1 MIAPEII
8 AAVVIGIVLVVLI
21 SRKGDRDATPPRQ
34 ITLTVHGNSALAGG
48 WFDGPTLRFYDPT
61 PVQML
66 AAKLPGIRIV
76 DCAQNGL
83 TFSEALEGGTVKL
96 GQPVLGQM
104 HASCTSLADIWADVR
119 PTHALI
125 ALGEVEPLLDPDW
138 TAQRL
143 AHQITDAVQQARA
156 LGVQPIL
163 QGCIHFRAG
172 GPVTHDGRL
181 ACSVADDVIQETA
194 ERLGIP
200 FIDVRCVSFDP
211 DRDVCPDGLHPTG
224 YMHERYTDVRAD
236 AIARILT
243 TEAGP

>member
-1 MIAPEII
+1 VLLLRKDDEPDAP
-8 AAVVIGIVLVVLI
+8 LVM
-21 SRKGDRDATPPRQ
+21 
-34 ITLTVHGNSALAGG
+34 TVHGNSALAGG

-83 TFSEALEGGTVKL
+83 TLREALAGGAVER
-96 GQPVLGQM
+96 GQAVLGQM
-104 HASCTSLADIWADVR
+104 HASCTSLADIWTDVR

-125 ALGEVEPLLDPDW
+125 ALGEVEPLFDPDW

-172 GPVTHDGRL
+172 GPVTPEGRL

-194 ERLGIP
+194 DRLGVP

-211 DRDVCPDGLHPTG
+211 DRDVCPDGLHPTAD
-224 YMHERYTDVRAD
+224 MHARYSAERANQLRE
-236 AIARILT
+236 ILQ
-243 TEAGP
+243 

>member
-1 MIAPEII
+1 MTPEVLAIIALGIV
-8 AAVVIGIVLVVLI
+8 AAVVVL
-21 SRKGDRDATPPRQ
+21 RGGKDKPQPRQ
-34 ITLTVHGNSALAGG
+34 ITLTVHGPSSLAGG
-48 WFDGPTLRFYDPT
+48 WIDGGQVRYYNPT

-66 AAKLPGIRIV
+66 AESLPGVRVV
-76 DCAQNGL
+76 DFAQNGL
-83 TFSEALEGGTVKL
+83 TFSEALEGGPVKL

-104 HASCTSLADIWADVR
+104 HASCTSLADIWTDVR

-125 ALGEVEPLLDPDW
+125 ALGEVEPLFDPDW

-172 GPVTHDGRL
+172 GPVTHEGRL

-194 ERLGIP
+194 DRLGVP

-211 DRDVCPDGLHPTG
+211 ERDVCPDGLHPTAE
-224 YMHERYTDVRAD
+224 MHARYSAERANQLRE
-236 AIARILT
+236 ILQ
-243 TEAGP
+243 

>member
-8 AAVVIGIVLVVLI
+8 AAVVICIVLVAML
-21 SRKGDRDATPPRQ
+21 SRKGDRDAAPPRQ

-76 DCAQNGL
+76 DFAQNGL
-83 TFSEALEGGTVKL
+83 TFSEALEGGPVKL
-96 GQPVLGQM
+96 GHPVLGQM
-104 HASCTSLADIWADVR
+104 HASCTSLADIWTDVR

-125 ALGEVEPLLDPDW
+125 ALGEVEPLFDPDW

-172 GPVTHDGRL
+172 GPVTHEGRL

-194 ERLGIP
+194 ERLGVP
-200 FIDVRCVSFDP
+200 FIDVRCVAFDP
-211 DRDVCPDGLHPTG
+211 ERDVCPDGLHPTAE
-224 YMHERYTDVRAD
+224 MHARYSAERANKLRE
-236 AIARILT
+236 ILQ
-243 TEAGP
+243 

>member
-1 MIAPEII
+1 MTPEVIAII
-8 AAVVIGIVLVVLI
+8 ALGIVAAVVMLRGG
-21 SRKGDRDATPPRQ
+21 KDKPQPRQ

-83 TFSEALEGGTVKL
+83 TFSEAMEGGPVKL

-104 HASCTSLADIWADVR
+104 HASCTSLADIWTDVR

-125 ALGEVEPLLDPDW
+125 ALGEVEPLFDPEW

-172 GPVTHDGRL
+172 GPVTHEGRL

-194 ERLGIP
+194 ERLGVP

-211 DRDVCPDGLHPTG
+211 ERDVCPDGLHPTAD
-224 YMHERYTDVRAD
+224 MHARYSAERANQLRE
-236 AIARILT
+236 ILQ
-243 TEAGP
+243 

>member
-1 MIAPEII
+1 VIELAII
-8 AAVVIGIVLVVLI
+8 LAIVAVAAVIML
-21 SRKGDRDATPPRQ
+21 RKDDAQDAT
-34 ITLTVHGNSALAGG
+34 LVMTVHGNSALAGG

-66 AAKLPGIRIV
+66 RAKLPALHIV

-83 TFSEALEGGTVKL
+83 QLGEALAGGAVER
-96 GQPVLGQM
+96 GQAVLGQM

-119 PTHALI
+119 PSHALI
-125 ALGEVEPLLDPDW
+125 ALGEVEPLFDPDW

-172 GPVTHDGRL
+172 GPVTHEGRL

-194 ERLGIP
+194 ERLGVP

-224 YMHERYTDVRAD
+224 YMHERYTDVRANS
-236 AIARILT
+236 IARILT
-243 TEAGP
+243 TEATS